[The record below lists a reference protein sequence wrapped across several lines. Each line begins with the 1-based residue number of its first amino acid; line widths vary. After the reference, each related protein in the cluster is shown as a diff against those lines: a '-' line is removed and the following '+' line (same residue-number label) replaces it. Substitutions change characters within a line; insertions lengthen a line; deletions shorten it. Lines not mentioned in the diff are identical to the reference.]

1 MLVKSL
7 GLLTLKNCG
16 LIKWESRGSNVASEG
31 VIVICKSR
39 VHDAEIINCQLLLH
53 GSDVIL
59 RENLAFSLFGVAV
72 LIVILNVKEI
82 RSYAE
87 GRGVLIIIFWRR
99 VKGDSCLICWTIIK
113 KSY

>member
-39 VHDAEIINCQLLLH
+39 VHDEIINCQLLLH

-87 GRGVLIIIFWRR
+87 GRDVLIIIFWRR